1 MEGCGGGG
9 PESTRV
15 MTQTLLRALAGQF
28 ERGGSAAADGDYV
41 GLGCRELDHIAQ
53 SNGPLR
59 GGGKTRGRRL
69 NT

>member
-1 MEGCGGGG
+1 
-9 PESTRV
+9 

-41 GLGCRELDHIAQ
+41 GLGCGELDHIAQ

-59 GGGKTRGRRL
+59 GGGKNEGTEAEHVRRPFFRP
-69 NT
+69 T

>member
-1 MEGCGGGG
+1 MCVCVGG
-9 PESTRV
+9 PESTRM
-15 MTQTLLRALAGQF
+15 MTQTLLRVLAGQF

-53 SNGPLR
+53 SNGLLR